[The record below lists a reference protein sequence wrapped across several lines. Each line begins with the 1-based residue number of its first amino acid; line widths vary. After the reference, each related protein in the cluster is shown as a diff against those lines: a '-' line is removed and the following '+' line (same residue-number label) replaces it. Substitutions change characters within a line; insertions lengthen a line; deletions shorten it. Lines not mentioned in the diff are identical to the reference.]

1 MRLSEL
7 QLTERATSVLFHYTS
22 TNAALKILTSG
33 NFELASTT
41 GNKSEEQYAPKGR
54 PFFLSLTRTPQ
65 GDYHRYVGTGAVL
78 FKMDGDWFNS
88 RYVVKPIDYWERAW
102 LHSDGS
108 RSREAE
114 DRVFSAEPTIPT
126 TSITE
131 VHVLLKEQDEFRSPR
146 TRMLMFVAKKQG
158 LPVFLYTDEAA
169 WRLLDKRKAKSVKD
183 AGDVLRGAQVPSG
196 PSRKPSDYVKPWI
209 ELITKNDQAHLSERA
224 KRLLKTMRYYGR
236 PDEDQNM
243 SVDLSNARKPDA
255 GDRASAVWLIK
266 YMQDNGFKTTLELKN
281 NIEDKWNKIID
292 AQQQQQK
299 VTEEPIKLSGPSPA
313 VKEFI
318 AGVYERFP
326 QTWQNNHVMPLGGEG
341 DDQQFAMFE
350 LVPSMSKRGAAE
362 VKWIQAYPLG
372 QGVGGSAMKILQDM
386 AREAGVGLTLYPWDK
401 GVVSQSKLMKFYK
414 KQGFQPTSKGA
425 KNMQWDP
432 AVNEVF
438 DQPYDATWEKS
449 ESGSYDA
456 LVPLPDGTNLSIMFN
471 NEGNDEWQIEFYRN
485 NSQAV
490 TGAGDVQRVF
500 ATVLNSIQKFVKEHK
515 PWRLMFSAS
524 KDVDPGQNSESRAKL
539 YNKLVQ
545 RYANAWGYEEYAED
559 HGDQVTYELT
569 RKNTKID
576 ELKIDNRTGKGAVP
590 YNQDV
595 DYFGLRVVMRPST
608 FLKLALPLPDDADY
622 EHLKQ
627 HIAKGG
633 AVGAPF
639 LDVKIP
645 PEWDDGD
652 FSKPAKVVGHEGRHR
667 MKAAL
672 SLEGDEPVETHIFPK
687 GGYRARDLTH
697 EFVKHLNQSL
707 ETQAGGRVLAGP
719 LFDVG
724 MNENFAD
731 GRHPKDKGDSK
742 RLGVPTKASVSTLRK
757 VAKQGGRKGQLAH
770 WMANMKAGRAKHN
783 K

>member
-7 QLTERATSVLFHYTS
+7 QLTERATSVLYHYTS

-102 LHSDGS
+102 LHSDGT

-114 DRVFSAEPTIPT
+114 DRVFSAEPTIPIS
-126 TSITE
+126 SITE

-158 LPVFLYTDEAA
+158 LPVFLYTDEQA
-169 WRLLDKRKAKSVKD
+169 WRLLDRRRAKTVKD
-183 AGDVLRGAQVPSG
+183 AADVLRGAQVPSG
-196 PSRKPSDYVKPWI
+196 PSRKPTDYVKPWI
-209 ELITKNDQAHLSERA
+209 ELITKDDQAHLSDRA
-224 KRLLKTMRYYGR
+224 QRLLKTMRYYGR

-266 YMQDNGFKTTLELKN
+266 YMQSNGFKSTLELKN
-281 NIEDKWNKIID
+281 SIEDKWNKIID

-299 VTEEPIKLSGPSPA
+299 VTEEPIKLSGTNPA

-350 LVPSMSKRGAAE
+350 LVPSLSKRGAVE

-372 QGVGGSAMKILQDM
+372 QGVGGRAMKILQDM

-414 KQGFQPTSKGA
+414 KQGFQPASKGA

-432 AVNEVF
+432 AVNE
-438 DQPYDATWEKS
+438 
-449 ESGSYDA
+449 
-456 LVPLPDGTNLSIMFN
+456 
-471 NEGNDEWQIEFYRN
+471 
-485 NSQAV
+485 
-490 TGAGDVQRVF
+490 
-500 ATVLNSIQKFVKEHK
+500 
-515 PWRLMFSAS
+515 
-524 KDVDPGQNSESRAKL
+524 
-539 YNKLVQ
+539 
-545 RYANAWGYEEYAED
+545 
-559 HGDQVTYELT
+559 
-569 RKNTKID
+569 
-576 ELKIDNRTGKGAVP
+576 LKIDNKNGKGAVP
-590 YNQDV
+590 YNQDI
-595 DYFGLRVVMRPST
+595 DYFGLRVAMRPST

-627 HIAKGG
+627 HIAQGG

-639 LDVKIP
+639 LDIKIP

-652 FSKPAKVVGHEGRHR
+652 FSKPAKVAGHEGRHR

-672 SLEGDEPVETHIFPK
+672 ALEGDEPVETHIFPK
-687 GGYRARDLTH
+687 GGYRARDLTPD
-697 EFVKHLNQSL
+697 FVKHLNQSL
-707 ETQAGGRVLAGP
+707 ETQAGGRVLSGP
-719 LFDVG
+719 LFTVNV
-724 MNENFAD
+724 NENFHD
-731 GRHPKDKGDSK
+731 GRHPEDKGDSK
-742 RLGVPTKASVSTLRK
+742 RLGVPTKASVSTLRQ